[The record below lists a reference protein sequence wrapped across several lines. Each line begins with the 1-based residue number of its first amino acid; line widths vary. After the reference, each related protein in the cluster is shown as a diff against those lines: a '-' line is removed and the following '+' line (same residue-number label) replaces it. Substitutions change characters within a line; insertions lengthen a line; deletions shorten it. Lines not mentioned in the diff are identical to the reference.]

1 MGGIT
6 DSVLGFGLAFY
17 LKDEFTSVASRI
29 QDKMDALGLDSEK
42 TMQSVNKSLSMIK
55 TGAAMVGASLAGLS
69 LFKKGADVR
78 AEFQAYEVQFETLLG
93 SAEKAKDMFAKIKQ
107 DAQDNPI
114 FGTKSLVAA
123 NAAMIATKKISEE
136 SARSITNN
144 LAEIIAGVGGGD
156 EELSRMAVN
165 LQGII
170 GNNKVTGMDMRQFVT
185 AGIPVWTLLEE
196 ATGKTQAELEKTN
209 ITAEML
215 SDAFAKATAEGGM
228 FYGATERAAQSTKGL
243 KAAME
248 DAVEMGF
255 ERLGNAIEPI
265 TRTLYK
271 VLGGVMNLISDF
283 LDTPF
288 GQSVAKWTAYLLGL
302 VGAIGVLIAV
312 MGAARIGMIFFKLT
326 LMSTTIWQKAAIA
339 STDTLSTKFLK
350 LGKAAWASLGPYA
363 LVAAAIAAVIWVVVK
378 LKEGFDN
385 LQKPLDK
392 MEKSGVVGFFTKVAA
407 VLELIRQV
415 FGSWDGSTA
424 TFTEELAQKL
434 EALGLGDYVD
444 MIVDF
449 AVKLREFWNG
459 LMESLAPVWEAIK
472 EFGAFMG
479 DIFSDIW
486 NTIKDT
492 FGGIFDT
499 IVEVFELLFGK
510 TKEEG
515 STSLS
520 FWRTLG
526 NIIGTVI
533 GGAFKVVSTVL
544 KVVWTVVSF
553 VFKAIMKV
561 IKWLVQGVI
570 WLVGMWVQYF
580 KKVIKFW
587 QWLGS
592 GIWSVLTWIW
602 HKVEEAWEIVK
613 GLFTELMDWIWQWIE
628 PFWNIGSSIVSGIWD
643 GIVSMWDGLV
653 QWVSNAVDGLVDSI
667 MKPIQDMWNWFWD
680 KEDDTK
686 NAEAI
691 MKKQIEINGG
701 EMTNMDKKWYR
712 DRGLDPNSFHQDSS
726 KMPVYVNPQQ
736 AFTNNI
742 QPAPITVNLTMDG
755 DKIANKVIEKQDFKN
770 NRRN

>member
-29 QDKMDALGLDSEK
+29 QDKMDALGMDSEK

-93 SAEKAKDMFAKIKQ
+93 SADKARDMFNKIKQ
-107 DAQDNPI
+107 DAIDNPI

-123 NAAMIATKKISEE
+123 NAALVGTGKITEE
-136 SARSITNN
+136 RSRGIINN
-144 LAEIIAGVGGGD
+144 LSEIMAGVGAGD
-156 EELSRMAVN
+156 EELQRMALN
-165 LQGII
+165 LQQI
-170 GNNKVTGMDMRQFVT
+170 GNNGKATAVDIKQFGMAGVPIMKIIADSMGKTVEEIDGMD
-185 AGIPVWTLLEE
+185 ISLD
-196 ATGKTQAELEKTN
+196 ELEK
-209 ITAEML
+209 
-215 SDAFAKATAEGGM
+215 AFAHATSEGQM
-228 FYGATERAAQSTKGL
+228 FHGATERMAQSTKGL

-248 DAVEMGF
+248 DAVEIGF

-265 TRTLYK
+265 TRAIYK
-271 VLGGVMNLISDF
+271 AIGGVMDIISKF

-312 MGAARIGMIFFKLT
+312 IGAARVGMIFFKLT

-424 TFTEELAQKL
+424 VFTEELAQKL

-444 MIVDF
+444 MIIDF

-479 DIFSDIW
+479 DIFTEIW

-499 IVEVFELLFGK
+499 IVEVYELLFGK

-602 HKVEEAWEIVK
+602 NKVKEAWEIVK

-653 QWVSNAVDGLVDSI
+653 QWVSNAVDSLVDSI

-680 KEDDTK
+680 IDDDAIKAEADMKKNVQVNGSLT
-686 NAEAI
+686 NAE
-691 MKKQIEINGG
+691 KQSLYSKNI
-701 EMTNMDKKWYR
+701 
-712 DRGLDPNSFHQDSS
+712 DPSSYHQDSS
-726 KMPVYVNPQQ
+726 KMPIYLQPQQ
-736 AFTNNI
+736 TFANNL
-742 QPAPITVNLTMDG
+742 QPAPVTVNVTMDG
-755 DKIANKVIEKQDFKN
+755 DKIANKVIEKQEFKN
-770 NRRN
+770 NRRS

>member
-17 LKDEFTSVASRI
+17 LKDEFSSVASRI

-42 TMQSVNKSLSMIK
+42 TMRTVNKSLSMIK

-123 NAAMIATKKISEE
+123 NAAMVATKKISEE

-459 LMESLAPVWEAIK
+459 LMEGLQPLWAAIK
-472 EFGAFMG
+472 EFGDFMAG
-479 DIFSDIW
+479 IFSDIW

-499 IVEVFELLFGK
+499 IAEVFGLLFGT
-510 TKEEG
+510 TKSEG

-520 FWRTLG
+520 FWHDLG
-526 NIIGTVI
+526 HVIGTVLTT
-533 GGAFKVVSTVL
+533 AFKVMASIL
-544 KVVWTVVSF
+544 KVVWSVVSG
-553 VFKAIMKV
+553 VFKAIMWIV
-561 IKWLVQGVI
+561 KWVVKGVI
-570 WLVGMWVQYF
+570 WLIGSWLNG
-580 KKVIKFW
+580 IKLFIK
-587 QWLGS
+587 
-592 GIWSVLTWIW
+592 GIINFPTNI
-602 HKVEEAWEIVK
+602 KNIFTKAAKYIEEAWEWVK
-613 GLFTELMDWIWQWIE
+613 TIFNNFVNWVWDWLLSFRE
-628 PFWNIGSSIVSGIWD
+628 FGSSIVTNIWD

-653 QWVSNAVDGLVDSI
+653 EWVSNAVSALVDSI
-667 MKPIQDMWNWFWD
+667 VKPIENMWDWLWGESDEAN
-680 KEDDTK
+680 
-686 NAEAI
+686 NAEAT
-691 MKKQIEINGG
+691 MRKQIEVSGKI
-701 EMTNMDKKWYR
+701 DKSYNQ

-726 KMPVYVNPQQ
+726 KMPIYVNPQQ